1 MPKLNVFTPLIS
13 VRLYKTISR
22 VTISGNEAV
31 SARYAGRN
39 AYIDLTPYLG
49 DGSSV
54 RTSKSVREAAGAFSI
69 TFADKPNQSSSSLE
83 SIYGLAEPMDIVEI
97 RMWSGEGKKPAVLPI
112 KMRGFVSEIRRNQSI
127 GDDGKP
133 NRSVIISGQ
142 DYGKIWQMYQ
152 VVYLAAYAEG
162 ETLLTAYALN
172 RLFGVS
178 VVNCMSSA
186 AFVREMITKVINKYL
201 DGLMPK
207 DAEMPRLL
215 KTGDSISVKHGAVNN
230 SFHSMQGAIYDILK
244 HHADVGIWNELY
256 TEDREDGVHVV
267 YRPTPALRFGKSN
280 RKIQEDMDEPVFV
293 DIPDTFISSYSV
305 SRSDASVA
313 NFYWVNNSRFDLIDD
328 MQRRLSSIPPSDSR
342 VSIKDY
348 FNSAVKF
355 YGTRPMMAESQQ
367 GDDALTHMN
376 SGLPANLQAERAK
389 KQDAWLDKRRQVM
402 QDMNKDNVIY
412 ERGTAKIKGGIMRA
426 DGSHL
431 KAGDYGNFIFGGIN
445 SEAYIV
451 KIDDEFIPLRSYT
464 ATVTFERGT
473 GFAVRTTLDDGAR
486 SPWLAEQ
493 H

>member
-31 SARYAGRN
+31 SARYAGRD

-244 HHADVGIWNELY
+244 HHSDVGIWNELY

-267 YRPTPALRFGKSN
+267 YRPTPALRFGQSD
-280 RKIQEDMDEPVFV
+280 RKIQADMVEPIFV
-293 DIPDTFISSYSV
+293 NISNEYIASYSV
-305 SRSDASVA
+305 ARSDASVA

-342 VSIKDY
+342 VYIKDY
-348 FNSAVKF
+348 FNSAVQF
-355 YGTRPMMAESQQ
+355 YGTRPMNAETQQ
-367 GDDALTHMN
+367 GDDAITNMN
-376 SGLPANLQAERAK
+376 SGLSAELQAARAK
-389 KQDAWLDKRRQVM
+389 HQDAWLDKRRQIM

-412 ERGTAKIKGGIMRA
+412 ERGTAKIKGGILRP

-431 KAGDYGNFIFGGIN
+431 KAGDYGNFIFGGIA

-451 KIDDEFIPLRSYT
+451 KIDDEFMPFRSYT
-464 ATVTFERGT
+464 STLTFERGT
-473 GFAVRTTLDDGAR
+473 GFAVRTTLDDGSR
-486 SPWLAEQ
+486 SPWLIEQ
-493 H
+493 N